1 MSANNS
7 KTDINFIEEQIK
19 ALSPEDRAALLS
31 RLAPSVVFCGSS
43 VVSFGSAVQ
52 VNGSQDLN
60 AFVQINGSQDLNA
73 FIDKIPPEALG
84 EFLKAIGAYIVNHK
98 A

>member
-1 MSANNS
+1 MSANNF
-7 KTDINFIEEQIK
+7 KPDINFIEEQIK

-31 RLAPSVVFCGSS
+31 RLAPTVVFFGSS
-43 VVSFGSAVQ
+43 GVSFGSAVP
-52 VNGSQDLN
+52 
-60 AFVQINGSQDLNA
+60 IHGSQDLNA

-84 EFLKAIGAYIVNHK
+84 EFLKAIGNYIVSHK

>member
-7 KTDINFIEEQIK
+7 KADINFIEDQIK

-31 RLAPSVVFCGSS
+31 RLAPTVVFCGSS

-52 VNGSQDLN
+52 INNSQDLN
-60 AFVQINGSQDLNA
+60 AC
-73 FIDKIPPEALG
+73 IDKIPPEALG
-84 EFLKAIGAYIVNHK
+84 EFLKAIGTYIVNHK

>member
-1 MSANNS
+1 MSANNC
-7 KTDINFIEEQIK
+7 KPDINFIEEQIK

-31 RLAPSVVFCGSS
+31 RLAPTVVFCGSS
-43 VVSFGSAVQ
+43 VVSLGSAVQ
-52 VNGSQDLN
+52 
-60 AFVQINGSQDLNA
+60 INNSQDLNA

-84 EFLKAIGAYIVNHK
+84 EFLKAIGTYIVNHK

>member
-31 RLAPSVVFCGSS
+31 RLAPTVVFCGSS

-52 VNGSQDLN
+52 INGLQDLN
-60 AFVQINGSQDLNA
+60 S

-84 EFLKAIGAYIVNHK
+84 EFLKAIGNYIVSHN

>member
-7 KTDINFIEEQIK
+7 KDINFIEEQIK

-31 RLAPSVVFCGSS
+31 RLAPTVVFCGSS

-52 VNGSQDLN
+52 INNSQDLN
-60 AFVQINGSQDLNA
+60 T

-84 EFLKAIGAYIVNHK
+84 EFLKAIGAYIVNHNV
-98 A
+98 

>member
-7 KTDINFIEEQIK
+7 KPDINFIEEQIK

-31 RLAPSVVFCGSS
+31 RLAPTVVFCGSS
-43 VVSFGSAVQ
+43 VVSSGSAVQ
-52 VNGSQDLN
+52 
-60 AFVQINGSQDLNA
+60 INNSQDLNA

-84 EFLKAIGAYIVNHK
+84 EFLKAIGTYIVNHK

>member
-31 RLAPSVVFCGSS
+31 RLAPTVVFCGSS

-52 VNGSQDLN
+52 
-60 AFVQINGSQDLNA
+60 INGSQDLNA
-73 FIDKIPPEALG
+73 FIDKITPEALG

>member
-7 KTDINFIEEQIK
+7 KPDINFIEDQIK
-19 ALSPEDRAALLS
+19 ALSPEDRAAWLS
-31 RLAPSVVFCGSS
+31 RLAPTVVFCGSS

-52 VNGSQDLN
+52 
-60 AFVQINGSQDLNA
+60 INNSQDLNA

-84 EFLKAIGAYIVNHK
+84 EFLKAIGTYIVNHK

>member
-31 RLAPSVVFCGSS
+31 RLAPTVVFCGSS

-60 AFVQINGSQDLNA
+60 AF
-73 FIDKIPPEALG
+73 IDKIPPEALG
-84 EFLKAIGAYIVNHK
+84 EFLKALGAYIVNHK

>member
-1 MSANNS
+1 MSANS

-19 ALSPEDRAALLS
+19 ALSPDDRAALLS
-31 RLAPSVVFCGSS
+31 RLALSTTIVFCGSS

-52 VNGSQDLN
+52 
-60 AFVQINGSQDLNA
+60 INNSQDLNA

-84 EFLKAIGAYIVNHK
+84 EFLKAIGNYIVNHK

>member
-1 MSANNS
+1 MSANNC
-7 KTDINFIEEQIK
+7 KPDINSIEEQIK

-31 RLAPSVVFCGSS
+31 RLAPTVVFCGSS

-52 VNGSQDLN
+52 INNSQDLN
-60 AFVQINGSQDLNA
+60 S

-84 EFLKAIGAYIVNHK
+84 EFLKAIGTYIVNHK

>member
-7 KTDINFIEEQIK
+7 KPDINSIEEQIK
-19 ALSPEDRAALLS
+19 ALSSEDRAALLS
-31 RLAPSVVFCGSS
+31 RLAPTVVFCGSS

-52 VNGSQDLN
+52 INN
-60 AFVQINGSQDLNA
+60 AQDLNA
-73 FIDKIPPEALG
+73 FIDKVPPEALG
-84 EFLKAIGAYIVNHK
+84 EFLKAIGAYIVSHK

>member
-1 MSANNS
+1 MSANNC
-7 KTDINFIEEQIK
+7 KPDINFIEEQIK

-31 RLAPSVVFCGSS
+31 RLAPTVVFCGSS

-52 VNGSQDLN
+52 
-60 AFVQINGSQDLNA
+60 INNSQDLNA
-73 FIDKIPPEALG
+73 FIDKVPPEALG
-84 EFLKAIGAYIVNHK
+84 EFLKAIGVYILNHK

>member
-1 MSANNS
+1 MSANS

-31 RLAPSVVFCGSS
+31 RLAPNVVFCGSS

-52 VNGSQDLN
+52 
-60 AFVQINGSQDLNA
+60 INNSQDLNA

-84 EFLKAIGAYIVNHK
+84 EFLKAIGTYIVNHK

>member
-1 MSANNS
+1 MSANNC
-7 KTDINFIEEQIK
+7 KPDINFIEEQIK

-31 RLAPSVVFCGSS
+31 RLAPTVVFCGSS

-52 VNGSQDLN
+52 INGSTQDLN
-60 AFVQINGSQDLNA
+60 SLL
-73 FIDKIPPEALG
+73 DKIPPEALG
-84 EFLKAIGAYIVNHK
+84 EFLKAIGTYIVNHK

>member
-31 RLAPSVVFCGSS
+31 RLAPTVVFCGSS

-52 VNGSQDLN
+52 
-60 AFVQINGSQDLNA
+60 INNSQDLNA
-73 FIDKIPPEALG
+73 FIDKIPLEALG
-84 EFLKAIGAYIVNHK
+84 EFLKAIGAYIVSHK
-98 A
+98 V

>member
-7 KTDINFIEEQIK
+7 KDINFIEEQIK

-31 RLAPSVVFCGSS
+31 RLAPTVVFCGSS

-52 VNGSQDLN
+52 INNSQDLN
-60 AFVQINGSQDLNA
+60 T

-84 EFLKAIGAYIVNHK
+84 EFLKAIGTYIVNHK

>member
-7 KTDINFIEEQIK
+7 KPDINFIEDQIK

-31 RLAPSVVFCGSS
+31 RLAPTVVFCGSS
-43 VVSFGSAVQ
+43 VVSSGSAVQ
-52 VNGSQDLN
+52 
-60 AFVQINGSQDLNA
+60 INNSQDLNA

-84 EFLKAIGAYIVNHK
+84 EFLKAIGTYIVNHK

>member
-1 MSANNS
+1 MSANNC
-7 KTDINFIEEQIK
+7 KPDINFIEDQIK

-31 RLAPSVVFCGSS
+31 RLAPTVVFCGSS
-43 VVSFGSAVQ
+43 VVSSGSAVQ
-52 VNGSQDLN
+52 
-60 AFVQINGSQDLNA
+60 INNSQDLNA

-84 EFLKAIGAYIVNHK
+84 EFLKAIGTYIVNHK

>member
-1 MSANNS
+1 
-7 KTDINFIEEQIK
+7 
-19 ALSPEDRAALLS
+19 
-31 RLAPSVVFCGSS
+31 

>member
-1 MSANNS
+1 MSANNC
-7 KTDINFIEEQIK
+7 KPDINFIEEQIK

-31 RLAPSVVFCGSS
+31 RLAPTVVFCGSS

-52 VNGSQDLN
+52 INNSQDL
-60 AFVQINGSQDLNA
+60 ST

-84 EFLKAIGAYIVNHK
+84 EFLKAIGVYILNHK

>member
-1 MSANNS
+1 MSANNC
-7 KTDINFIEEQIK
+7 KPDINFIEDQIK

-31 RLAPSVVFCGSS
+31 RLAPTVVFCGSS

-52 VNGSQDLN
+52 
-60 AFVQINGSQDLNA
+60 INNSQDLNA

-84 EFLKAIGAYIVNHK
+84 EFLKAIGTYIVNHK